1 MPVLSSNCRVLN
13 IILNSEL
20 PPGDVYNYN
29 DKDHMSALQLKNTS
43 ESDLRSYE
51 VTEAVTN
58 KAQALFVGAPT
69 GFKPMTSAILVG
81 RSTQWAMKPCWKQV
95 KCEFS
100 LYLLYEFFL
109 GFICNCLSYYII
121 TARITFTQALPPNVS
136 NWIAFKGSSFNF
148 KSQPFHCHV
157 SVQVKHKTHKNMN
170 SVQK

>member
-69 GFKPMTSAILVG
+69 GFKPITSVILVG
-81 RSTQWAMKPCWKQV
+81 RSTQ
-95 KCEFS
+95 
-100 LYLLYEFFL
+100 
-109 GFICNCLSYYII
+109 
-121 TARITFTQALPPNVS
+121 
-136 NWIAFKGSSFNF
+136 
-148 KSQPFHCHV
+148 
-157 SVQVKHKTHKNMN
+157 
-170 SVQK
+170 